1 MDISAGSAS
10 PLVDKTGVIGVID
23 GEWDIV
29 QLYRDALLASGFSVY
44 AFTNPL
50 IALEHFKVNRNSYV
64 LIISDLRMPGMDG
77 IELIKK
83 IKAINPN
90 IRALLITAFEVE
102 DSVFHQY
109 KKGNLIDYILQKPI
123 TMKNLVTEVEN
134 QVKIQ
139 QVQRTKMKLPRSYK
153 S

>member
-1 MDISAGSAS
+1 MDAS
-10 PLVDKTGVIGVID
+10 PLVAKEGVIGVID
-23 GEWDIV
+23 DEWDIL

-50 IALEHFKVNRNSYV
+50 IALEHFKANSNSYV
-64 LIISDLRMPGMDG
+64 VIISDLRMPGLDG
-77 IELIKK
+77 IGLIKK
-83 IKAINPN
+83 VKEINPN
-90 IRALLITAFEVE
+90 IRTFLITAFEVK
-102 DSVFHQY
+102 DSVFHEY

-139 QVQRTKMKLPRSYK
+139 QLQEQK
-153 S
+153 

>member
-1 MDISAGSAS
+1 MDAS
-10 PLVDKTGVIGVID
+10 PLVAKAGVIGVID
-23 GEWDIV
+23 DEWDIV

-50 IALEHFKVNRNSYV
+50 IALEHFKVNSNSYV
-64 LIISDLRMPGMDG
+64 VIISDLRMPGMDG
-77 IELIKK
+77 IELIKRV
-83 IKAINPN
+83 KAINPD

-102 DSVFHQY
+102 DSVFHEY
-109 KKGNLIDYILQKPI
+109 KKGNLIDYILRKPV

-139 QVQRTKMKLPRSYK
+139 QLQEQK
-153 S
+153 

>member
-1 MDISAGSAS
+1 MVAEAE
-10 PLVDKTGVIGVID
+10 VIGVID
-23 GEWDIV
+23 DEWDIV
-29 QLYRDALLASGFSVY
+29 QLYHDALLASGFSVY

-50 IALEHFKVNRNSYV
+50 IALKHFRVNSDSYV

-83 IKAINPN
+83 VKAINPD
-90 IRALLITAFEVE
+90 IRTLLITAFEVE

-109 KKGNLIDYILQKPI
+109 KKGNLIDSILQKPI

-139 QVQRTKMKLPRSYK
+139 QVQKQK
-153 S
+153 

>member
-1 MDISAGSAS
+1 MVAKA
-10 PLVDKTGVIGVID
+10 GVIGVID
-23 GEWDIV
+23 DEWDIV

-50 IALEHFKVNRNSYV
+50 IALEPFRVNSNSYV

-83 IKAINPN
+83 VKAINSD
-90 IRALLITAFEVE
+90 IRTLLITAFEVE
-102 DSVFHQY
+102 DRVFHRY
-109 KKGNLIDYILQKPI
+109 KKENLIDGILEKPI

-139 QVQRTKMKLPRSYK
+139 QVQKQK
-153 S
+153 

>member
-1 MDISAGSAS
+1 MDISVGSTS
-10 PLVDKTGVIGVID
+10 PLVAEAGVIGVID
-23 GEWDIV
+23 DERDIV

-50 IALEHFKVNRNSYV
+50 IALEHFRVNSDSYV

-83 IKAINPN
+83 VKAINPD
-90 IRALLITAFEVE
+90 IRTLLITAFEVE

-109 KKGNLIDYILQKPI
+109 KKGNLIDSILQKPI

-134 QVKIQ
+134 QVKIR
-139 QVQRTKMKLPRSYK
+139 QVQKQK
-153 S
+153 

>member
-1 MDISAGSAS
+1 MVAEA
-10 PLVDKTGVIGVID
+10 GVIGVID
-23 GEWDIV
+23 DEWDIV
-29 QLYRDALLASGFSVY
+29 QLYHDALLASGFSVY

-50 IALEHFKVNRNSYV
+50 IALEHFRVNSDSYV

-83 IKAINPN
+83 VKAINPD
-90 IRALLITAFEVE
+90 IRTLLITAFEVE

-109 KKGNLIDYILQKPI
+109 KKGNLIDSILQKPI

-139 QVQRTKMKLPRSYK
+139 QVQKQK
-153 S
+153 

>member
-1 MDISAGSAS
+1 MVGEA
-10 PLVDKTGVIGVID
+10 GVIGVIND
-23 GEWDIV
+23 EWDIV

-50 IALEHFKVNRNSYV
+50 IALEHFRVNSDSYV

-83 IKAINPN
+83 VKAINPD
-90 IRALLITAFEVE
+90 IRTLLITAFEVE

-109 KKGNLIDYILQKPI
+109 KKGNLIDSILQKPI

-139 QVQRTKMKLPRSYK
+139 QVQKQK
-153 S
+153 